1 MSDIQRDDKM
11 RRDDKL
17 LCDFLR
23 REIFL
28 LRRNNFFLRLYIFLT
43 RLYFFVSVSTRR
55 QLLSLSN
62 KLNIN

>member
-23 REIFL
+23 REKFL
-28 LRRNNFFLRLYIFLT
+28 LRRKNFLLRLYIILT
-43 RLYFFVSVSTRR
+43 RLYF
-55 QLLSLSN
+55 L
-62 KLNIN
+62 

>member
-1 MSDIQRDDKM
+1 MSNIQRDDKM

-28 LRRNNFFLRLYIFLT
+28 LRRENFLLRRDIFLSR
-43 RLYFFVSVSTRR
+43 RLVVGSPVPVSVSIRPPVTIHR
-55 QLLSLSN
+55 
-62 KLNIN
+62 K